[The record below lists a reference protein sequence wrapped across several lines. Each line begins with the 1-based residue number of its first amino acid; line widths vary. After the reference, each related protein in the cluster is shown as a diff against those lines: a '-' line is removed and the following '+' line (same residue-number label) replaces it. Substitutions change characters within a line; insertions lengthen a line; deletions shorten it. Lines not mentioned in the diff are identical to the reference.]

1 MTTLPN
7 KRGVGP
13 TYEHLAAKMREAP
26 TFAVAEETIR
36 KDYPLKLPS
45 RRSIQLWNTP
55 EISQFRGYQEDLDA
69 EEEHRA
75 QHTRESLEI
84 RDAAREAGTHLTDM
98 DIVHQMM
105 AHQRQQQT
113 ALQQH
118 LSGLSDLNRQ
128 QMEGMAAEQRAEL
141 IRLGTA
147 QQEAANR
154 AAMAEQALVSLR
166 DVSLEHRNMLGQLAQ
181 QQGVVQHNIDN
192 RHTSTT
198 IVHQNVDQELHRR
211 AMDMLRTHADQFGQY
226 MHQQNLNA
234 EQMQRLLYMHLM
246 RNQTPAPVIHILP
259 RPLDEERPTPME
271 ITPYGGGGPPPP
283 PGGAGAAMKVRKQGK
298 KKEARPINITYG
310 TGPPPPAPPA
320 PTPPPAPVP
329 EAIPNIPAGVPH
341 FHIGSPPP
349 AARRA
354 RTPRPP
360 RARPT
365 PPLVPWQSGA
375 ENPPALPPAPAAAV
389 PAQEKRASE
398 QESQEAPAA
407 VRARAKTRS
416 RGASVRA
423 SSAATVLY
431 EGDQPVLRAAPKRRG
446 RPPSTP
452 AVVLPTHEAANQHE
466 QEQMAEAS
474 RRGREK
480 AVKARLLANA
490 AKYQRPSAKARAASA
505 PPAPETIPEAA
516 PPVKKPSVRKAA
528 ITESLPIAEKKPR
541 GRPRKNIVIKP
552 AEEKPIES
560 EKTPSVVKKVRI
572 RKVAIQSSDLKDT
585 IAKRGRGRPRGSLG
599 VKKRN
604 ALLEEELRRMTAVA
618 A

>member
-1 MTTLPN
+1 MSLPSKN
-7 KRGVGP
+7 RGGP
-13 TYEHLAAKMREAP
+13 TYEQLAAKMREAP
-26 TFAVAEETIR
+26 SFASAEEVIK

-45 RRSIQLWNTP
+45 RRSVQLWNTP
-55 EISQFRGYQEDLDA
+55 EISQFRGYQEELDA
-69 EEEHRA
+69 NEEHRT
-75 QHTRESLEI
+75 QHSRELLEI
-84 RDAAREAGTHLTDM
+84 REATREAGTHMTDV
-98 DIVHQMM
+98 DVVHQMM

-118 LSGLSDLNRQ
+118 LSGLNDLNRQ

-154 AAMAEQALVSLR
+154 AAMAEQALVGLR
-166 DVSLEHRNMLGQLAQ
+166 DVSLEHRNMLGQLAER
-181 QQGVVQHNIDN
+181 QGVTQHNIDN

-198 IVHQNVDQELHRR
+198 IVHQNVDQEVHNR
-211 AMDMLRTHADQFGQY
+211 AMDMLRTHADMFGQY

-259 RPLDEERPTPME
+259 RQPMDVDRPEPME
-271 ITPYGGGGPPPP
+271 ITQYGGGGPPPP
-283 PGGAGAAMKVRKQGK
+283 PPGAGAAMKVRKQGK
-298 KKEARPINITYG
+298 KKEPRPINVTYG
-310 TGPPPPAPPA
+310 TGPPPPPA
-320 PTPPPAPVP
+320 PAPPPAPVP
-329 EAIPNIPAGVPH
+329 EPVPSIPAGVPH

-365 PPLVPWQSGA
+365 PPLVPWQSGT
-375 ENPPALPPAPAAAV
+375 ENPPALPAAPAAV
-389 PAQEKRASE
+389 PAKQEKRASE

-423 SSAATVLY
+423 ASAQTVLY
-431 EGDQPVLRAAPKRRG
+431 EGDQPVLRPAPKRRG

-452 AVVLPTHEAANQHE
+452 AVVLPTHEAANQHA
-466 QEQMAEAS
+466 QEQMVEAS

-490 AKYQRPSAKARAASA
+490 AKYQRPAKARAASA
-505 PPAPETIPEAA
+505 PATRDPGPEAIPEAP
-516 PPVKKPSVRKAA
+516 PPVKKPRVRRAA
-528 ITESLPIAEKKPR
+528 ITAESVLEKKPR
-541 GRPRKNIVIKP
+541 GRPPRKP
-552 AEEKPIES
+552 AAMPAPAPEMS
-560 EKTPSVVKKVRI
+560 ARKVRI

-585 IAKRGRGRPRGSLG
+585 VAKRGRGRPRGSLG

-604 ALLEEELRRMTAVA
+604 ALLEEELRRMSTVVA
-618 A
+618 